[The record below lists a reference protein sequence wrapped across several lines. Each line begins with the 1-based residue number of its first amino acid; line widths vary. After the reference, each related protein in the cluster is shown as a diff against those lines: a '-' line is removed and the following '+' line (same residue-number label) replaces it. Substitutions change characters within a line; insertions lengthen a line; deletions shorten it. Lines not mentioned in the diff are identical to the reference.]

1 MNLSPRPPILEILP
15 ESAPFSPEQRTWL
28 NGFFAGLL
36 QLDAPATP
44 LSPEEAAALLPGL
57 LAPAGAPAGAD
68 AATDDG
74 APWHDPAMP
83 IVDRMKLAEARP
95 LPRKMM
101 AAMAQQDCGQCGSS
115 CEEYSLS
122 IFQKKEERLNLCV
135 PGGKDTSRMLKKLY
149 EEIGAPRSAPTAPG
163 PSPAPAAEAAS
174 PEAPARVAPGR
185 SRDNPVDAT
194 VVSRVRLNKPGSEK
208 ETWHVEFDLTKSGLD
223 YVVGDSF
230 GIMPVNEPALV
241 DAIIKALE
249 APSDFPIGG
258 RTLREVLTDGVSL
271 SPAPDML
278 FQLYSYVT
286 GGDRRQKAKALSAG
300 DDPDGDA
307 KTLDV
312 LATIEKFRGIRPD
325 PEAFI
330 EALDPLQPRLYSIS
344 SSLKAHPG
352 RVSLTVDT
360 VRYQIA
366 KRQRL
371 GVASTFL
378 AERVRP
384 GDTVKVYV
392 QKAHNFGLPAD
403 PAVPIIMVGPGTG
416 IAPFRAFLYDRMA
429 TKASGRNWLFYG
441 HQRRDCDFFYED
453 EFAGMRA
460 AGVLTRLALA
470 WSRDDKEKFYVQD
483 RMRQV
488 GSDVWSWLADGAHV
502 YVCGAVRMGQDVE
515 RALVDIVTEHGKRS
529 PGEAIA
535 FVSDLKK
542 HGRYQADVY

>member
-1 MNLSPRPPILEILP
+1 MNQSPRPPILEILP

-44 LSPEEAAALLPGL
+44 LSPQEAAALMPGL
-57 LAPAGAPAGAD
+57 LAPAGPPD
-68 AATDDG
+68 ADDG
-74 APWHDPAMP
+74 AAWHDPALE
-83 IVDRMKLAEARP
+83 IADRMKLAEGRP
-95 LPRKMM
+95 LPRRMM

-122 IFQKKEERLNLCV
+122 IFLKKEERLNLCV
-135 PGGKDTSRMLKKLY
+135 PGGKDTSRTLKKLY
-149 EEIGAPRSAPTAPG
+149 EEIGAPGAAPAPAT
-163 PSPAPAAEAAS
+163 PSPAGATASPAEAPRA
-174 PEAPARVAPGR
+174 APGR
-185 SRDNPVDAT
+185 SRENPVTAT
-194 VVSRVRLNKPGSEK
+194 VVTRVRLNKPGSEK
-208 ETWHVEFDLTKSGLD
+208 ETWHVEFDLTESGLD

-241 DAIIKALE
+241 DAVIKALD
-249 APSDFPIGG
+249 APPDFPIGG
-258 RTLREVLTDGVSL
+258 RTLRDVLTDGVSL

-278 FQLYSYVT
+278 FQLYSYVV
-286 GGDRRQKAKALSAG
+286 GGGRRQTAKALSAG
-300 DDPDGDA
+300 EDPDGDA
-307 KTLDV
+307 ATLDV
-312 LATIEKFRGIRPD
+312 LAAIEKFHGVRPD

-378 AERVRP
+378 AERVCP

-403 PAVPIIMVGPGTG
+403 PAVPVIMVGPGTG
-416 IAPFRAFLYDRMA
+416 IAPFRAFLHERMA

-441 HQRRDCDFFYED
+441 HQRRNCDFFYED
-453 EFAGMRA
+453 ELAGMRA
-460 AGVLTRLALA
+460 AGVLTRLSLA

-483 RMRQV
+483 RMRQI
-488 GSDVWSWLADGAHV
+488 GREVWDWLADGAHV
-502 YVCGAVRMGQDVE
+502 YICGAVRMGQDVE
-515 RALVDIVTEHGKRS
+515 RALVDVVTEHGGRS
-529 PGEAIA
+529 ASEAIA

-542 HGRYQADVY
+542 RGRFQTDVY

>member
-1 MNLSPRPPILEILP
+1 MTI
-15 ESAPFSPEQRTWL
+15 A
-28 NGFFAGLL
+28 
-36 QLDAPATP
+36 
-44 LSPEEAAALLPGL
+44 
-57 LAPAGAPAGAD
+57 
-68 AATDDG
+68 
-74 APWHDPAMP
+74 
-83 IVDRMKLAEARP
+83 DRMKLAEGRP
-95 LPRKMM
+95 LPRRMM

-135 PGGKDTSRMLKKLY
+135 PGRQGHLAHAQEALRGDRRAGC
-149 EEIGAPRSAPTAPG
+149 GAGGA
-163 PSPAPAAEAAS
+163 SPAAHAAEAAS
-174 PEAPARVAPGR
+174 PAADLPRGGAGALARK
-185 SRDNPVDAT
+185 SRERHRRD
-194 VVSRVRLNKPGSEK
+194 SRVRLNKPGSEK
-208 ETWHVEFDLTKSGLD
+208 ETWHVEFDLTESGLD

-230 GIMPVNEPALV
+230 GIMPVNDPALV
-241 DAIIKALE
+241 EAVIKALD
-249 APSDFPIGG
+249 APADFPIGG

-278 FQLYSYVT
+278 FQLYSYVI

-312 LATIEKFRGIRPD
+312 LAAIEKFRGIRPD

-352 RVSLTVDT
+352 RISLTVDT

-378 AERVRP
+378 AERVHP

-416 IAPFRAFLYDRMA
+416 IAPFRAFLHERMA
-429 TKASGRNWLFYG
+429 TKARGRNWLFFG

-453 EFAGMRA
+453 ELAGMRA
-460 AGVLTRLALA
+460 AGVLTRLSLA

-488 GSDVWSWLADGAHV
+488 GAICGSGSPTAPISMSAAPCAWARTSSAPWSTSSPSTAA
-502 YVCGAVRMGQDVE
+502 AAPAR
-515 RALVDIVTEHGKRS
+515 RS
-529 PGEAIA
+529 PSSPTSRNAGGIRPTCIEAA
-535 FVSDLKK
+535 RRRAS
-542 HGRYQADVY
+542 